1 MNRELIQQV
10 IGGALVLS
18 GVMLLILKV
27 LSISEAREGWAAW
40 ASPESGTMW
49 FIGAL
54 VLELVFLSVRFL
66 LGYLLFLNG
75 RIKPWVFYPLAAIT
89 ALSGLSGA
97 VLVLAALAVRW
108 WRGGSY
114 AEKT

>member
-1 MNRELIQQV
+1 MNRELIQKL

-18 GVMLLILKV
+18 GVVLLVLKV
-27 LSISEAREGWAAW
+27 LSISEARESWAAW
-40 ASPESGTMW
+40 ASPEGGMIW

-54 VLELVFLSVRFL
+54 VLELVFLLARFI
-66 LGYLLFLNG
+66 LGYLVFLNG
-75 RIKPWVFYPLAAIT
+75 RIKPWLFYPLAAIT

-97 VLVLAALAVRW
+97 ALVLAALALRW

-114 AEKT
+114 AAKT

>member
-1 MNRELIQQV
+1 MNRKLIQNL

-18 GVMLLILKV
+18 GIVLLILKV

-40 ASPESGTMW
+40 AAPESGTVW

-54 VLELVFLSVRFL
+54 VLELVFLLARFL
-66 LGYLLFLNG
+66 LGYLVFLSG
-75 RIKPWVFYPLAAIT
+75 RINPWAFYPLSVIT
-89 ALSGLSGA
+89 SLSGPSGA
-97 VLVLAALAVRW
+97 ALVLAALAVRW

-114 AEKT
+114 LAKT